1 MALEETARWYGIID
15 PAHKL
20 LGSMMIFKSLSRRLQ
35 KNPRNPLEKYQ
46 PPADAQPRRLPKA
59 VIDASS
65 AIGKAIQNWKTSTGL
80 KNESKAVCEE
90 AWRLGRV
97 FSGIEAEAD
106 WPAVEIKPPPPP
118 VIGIVSAFFFRTSLT
133 KCSATRS

>member
-1 MALEETARWYGIID
+1 MALEETARWYGIMD

-20 LGSMMIFKSLSRRLQ
+20 LGMMIFKSLSRRLQ

-46 PPADAQPRRLPKA
+46 PPADARPHRLPKA
-59 VIDASS
+59 VVDASA

-97 FSGIEAEAD
+97 FSGTEAEAD
-106 WPAVEIKPPPPP
+106 WPAVEITPPPAP
-118 VIGIVSAFFFRTSLT
+118 VIGIVRAFFFGPSLT
-133 KCSATRS
+133 KSCETRS